1 MLSSFVPAA
10 PPRVKVLVSF
20 HHRTMVFAT
29 NGPDMIPQARPLLG
43 EAEEQAAMRVM
54 QTGTLAVG
62 PELDE
67 FESRLGQFLEQP
79 PVVTTSSGFAAL
91 HLGLLAL
98 GLKAGAEVILPC
110 LSSCAAIRDA
120 VAAAGAVP
128 VFADLARDTPNL
140 DPASVERCLTSRT
153 GAILCPHHLG
163 CPADLKGL
171 LQFGVPVLEDCAQ
184 ALGATTLG
192 QRVGTLGKVAV
203 FSFYPTKVM
212 AAVDGGAVASSDPSV
227 LAAARNKRYYGGIN
241 DDQYRLNYKMANL
254 NAAVGLVQL
263 ARLPELL
270 ERRRAIGERYRQAL
284 QQRGLPLAGLVQG
297 SVVFR
302 FGLRTRPEATQ
313 SLLDRL
319 LQAEVPCRREWYFL
333 CRPDGF
339 ARAQQWHDHFLT
351 VPSYPA
357 LSDEQVEWI
366 AERLATAI
374 RPGDLLESI

>member
-1 MLSSFVPAA
+1 
-10 PPRVKVLVSF
+10 
-20 HHRTMVFAT
+20 
-29 NGPDMIPQARPLLG
+29 MIAQAKPLLG
-43 EAEEQAAMRVM
+43 ELEEQAALRIM

-62 PELDE
+62 PELE
-67 FESRLGQFLEQP
+67 QFENRLGQFLQLP

-98 GLKAGAEVILPC
+98 GLKPGAEVILPC
-110 LSSCAAIRDA
+110 VSSCAAIRDA

-128 VFADLARDTPNL
+128 VFADLARSTPNL
-140 DPASVERCLTSRT
+140 DPDSVARCVTART

-163 CPADLKGL
+163 CPADLEGL
-171 LQFGVPVLEDCAQ
+171 LQFGLPVLEDCAQ
-184 ALGATTLG
+184 ALGATYQG
-192 QRVGTLGKVAV
+192 QPVGTLGRVAA

-212 AAVDGGAVASSDPSV
+212 AAVDGGAVASSHLEV
-227 LAAARNKRYYGGIN
+227 LAAARDKRYYGGIN

-263 ARLPELL
+263 ARLEELL
-270 ERRRAIGERYRQAL
+270 QRRRAIGARYRQAL
-284 QQRGLPLAGLVQG
+284 AEQGLPLEGLVQG

-302 FGLRTRPEATQ
+302 FGLRTRPEASQ
-313 SLLDRL
+313 DLLERL

-333 CRPDGF
+333 CRPDAF
-339 ARAQQWHDHFLT
+339 PQARRWHDHFLT

-357 LSDEQVEWI
+357 LSHDQVEWI
-366 AERLATAI
+366 AERLATII